1 MAKKK
6 KRSSIAAVLVEAVS
20 DVANAASVAAT
31 GSEIGVLELAA
42 EDELKPNQTKR
53 ARRVKAVP
61 KKRPRQGNPGSRL
74 KRNLPESAGSAHKPR
89 LPLFPIA
96 IKERTAPADAWRRS
110 RTEGDLMIALILPFR
125 DPGEGAR
132 TH

>member
-6 KRSSIAAVLVEAVS
+6 RASIAAVLVEAVS

-42 EDELKPNQTKR
+42 EDELKPNKTKR

-61 KKRPRQGNPGSRL
+61 KKRVAT
-74 KRNLPESAGSAHKPR
+74 KRARKP
-89 LPLFPIA
+89 
-96 IKERTAPADAWRRS
+96 IKSKRTRKRR
-110 RTEGDLMIALILPFR
+110 
-125 DPGEGAR
+125 
-132 TH
+132 